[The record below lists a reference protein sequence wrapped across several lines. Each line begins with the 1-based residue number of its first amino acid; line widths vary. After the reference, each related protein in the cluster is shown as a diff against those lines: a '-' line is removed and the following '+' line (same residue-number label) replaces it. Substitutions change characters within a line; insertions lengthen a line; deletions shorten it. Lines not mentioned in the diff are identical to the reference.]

1 VSLQDPKA
9 YRVFVQSLLGRIE
22 GRLSTKLD
30 RDVQDE
36 IANLT
41 RLLAGMPRK
50 TIGANRVYF
59 ELAFDLLGAEQPN
72 LLLVRSIRLELNA
85 INDRASYG
93 ISRLIGYVCGNTPL
107 NATFSALVT
116 IFTLAILILWL
127 MLKGHRGMIQAMAE
141 DSDLFTSLND
151 GSVML
156 LIIAIHAA
164 FIGGIVSILARVQDF
179 LSNPMLSPLLIYISV
194 IRKPFLAATF
204 VVLVFA
210 VLKAGLVSFIGVDL
224 GGPSAPYLAWALGF
238 LCGFSERFAQDFVV
252 SASGR
257 FGEADLADLKSSQER
272 PSGRD

>member
-1 VSLQDPKA
+1 
-9 YRVFVQSLLGRIE
+9 
-22 GRLSTKLD
+22 
-30 RDVQDE
+30 
-36 IANLT
+36 
-41 RLLAGMPRK
+41 
-50 TIGANRVYF
+50 
-59 ELAFDLLGAEQPN
+59 
-72 LLLVRSIRLELNA
+72 
-85 INDRASYG
+85 
-93 ISRLIGYVCGNTPL
+93 
-107 NATFSALVT
+107 
-116 IFTLAILILWL
+116 
-127 MLKGHRGMIQAMAE
+127 MAE